1 MHENS
6 VEIRFSLLVWISFFL
21 HAILFL
27 GLVIWQYTPAEYIT
41 GARRSSRAPG
51 GAASRDVIVNIN
63 EDNVKAYSRTTLL
76 SDKDSSAR
84 GFITREKGDRW
95 LNNSLEFILQKGQ
108 KGSGKSGSAAQKQ
121 RKKEQVLLTRNNEIA
136 IFLSNYDYNPFSQW
150 GQGGTGDFSTIP
162 DRYNVTMQNSLFYT
176 NEGHFSYNT
185 MKFKN
190 AKYFNNMKK
199 KIASNW
205 FPPMIANAIIPG
217 YAPGYM
223 RIQAIQSQLVKLYFI
238 MDRRGDVLDVRIV
251 DSLQNPYLD
260 ASCVDAIRLS
270 RSFGKVPDDIPGEKV
285 IINFIFGYIIR

>member
-1 MHENS
+1 MHEKS
-6 VEIRFSLLVWISFFL
+6 VEIRFSLLFWISLFL
-21 HAILFL
+21 HLVFFL
-27 GLVIWQYTPAEYIT
+27 GLVIYQLEPSDYLAGE
-41 GARRSSRAPG
+41 RRSSRTG

-63 EDNVKAYSRTTLL
+63 EDNVKVHSKTTVL

-95 LNNSLEFILQKGQ
+95 LNNSLEFILRRGQ
-108 KGSGKSGSAAQKQ
+108 KGDQKSGRAKQQ
-121 RKKEQVLLTRNNEIA
+121 RKKEQVLLSELNEIA
-136 IFLSNYDYNPFSQW
+136 IFLSNYDYSPFSQW

-185 MKFKN
+185 KKFKN

-238 MDRRGDVLDVRIV
+238 MDRNGDVKDVKIV

-260 ASCVDAIRLS
+260 SSCVDAVRLS
-270 RSFGKVPDDIPGEKV
+270 QSFGKVPDDIPGERV
-285 IINFIFGYIIR
+285 VINFIFGYIVR

>member
-1 MHENS
+1 MQEKS
-6 VEIRFSLLVWISFFL
+6 IEIRFSLLFWISLFL
-21 HAILFL
+21 HLVLFL
-27 GLVIWQYTPAEYIT
+27 GLVIYQYEPSEYLT
-41 GARRSSRAPG
+41 GARKSSRTG

-63 EDNVKAYSRTTLL
+63 EDNVKAYSRTTVL

-95 LNNSLEFILQKGQ
+95 LNNSLEFILRKGQ
-108 KGSGKSGSAAQKQ
+108 KGDQKSGRAKQQ
-121 RKKEQVLLTRNNEIA
+121 RKKEQVLLSELNEIA
-136 IFLSNYDYNPFSQW
+136 IFLSNYDYSPFSQW

-162 DRYNVTMQNSLFYT
+162 DRYSVTMQNSLFYT
-176 NEGHFSYNT
+176 NEGFFSYNT
-185 MKFKN
+185 KKFKN

-199 KIASNW
+199 KIGSNW

-238 MDRRGDVLDVRIV
+238 MNRSGDVTDVRIV

-270 RSFGKVPDDIPGEKV
+270 RSFGKVPDDIPGERV
-285 IINFIFGYIIR
+285 VINFIFGYIVR